1 VALHISETEFNNQV
15 IRTVQDYLRKQNP
28 GIGGTGLRPP
38 GEMMWQWG
46 IANTVIANASNG
58 LTSPGSGEVEVLR
71 MDENKKLE
79 RSGVKH
85 TGKNRSES
93 VSIAANT
100 LVAIARLKGEWVI
113 MWSDCAALANPPA

>member
-1 VALHISETEFNNQV
+1 MALHISETEFNNQV

>member
-1 VALHISETEFNNQV
+1 MALHISETEFNDQV
-15 IRTVQDYLRKQNP
+15 VRAVQDYLRKQNP

>member
-1 VALHISETEFNNQV
+1 MALHISETEFNNQV

-58 LTSPGSGEVEVLR
+58 LT
-71 MDENKKLE
+71 
-79 RSGVKH
+79 
-85 TGKNRSES
+85 
-93 VSIAANT
+93 
-100 LVAIARLKGEWVI
+100 
-113 MWSDCAALANPPA
+113 